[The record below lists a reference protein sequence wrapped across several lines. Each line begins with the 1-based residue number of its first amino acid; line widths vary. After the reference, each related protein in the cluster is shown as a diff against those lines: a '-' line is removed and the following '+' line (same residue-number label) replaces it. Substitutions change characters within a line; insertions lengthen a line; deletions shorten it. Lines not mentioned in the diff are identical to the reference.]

1 MNKNKK
7 RWVFS
12 PKKQLNAKLSESEK
26 ESIQEYFQPLV
37 HAFKKKCVKK
47 NPDKE
52 FNYVIDVYSKWN
64 QNNFYLCEKYK
75 SEQINRIADE
85 FEAKVVRLKY
95 VGKDCFDF
103 SYFRHTGQW
112 HLVVEGISL
121 KEYQEMI
128 LSNPN
133 FQPL

>member
-12 PKKQLNAKLSESEK
+12 PEKRPNAKPSESEK

-37 HAFKKKCVKK
+37 QAFKKKCVKK

-52 FNYVIDVYSKWN
+52 CNYVIDVYSKWN

-75 SEQINRIADE
+75 SEHVNRIADE

-112 HLVVEGISL
+112 HLVAEGISL
-121 KEYQEMI
+121 KECQEMI